1 MVNNAPNSQL
11 ITDSITILR
20 FPLIVAIVFI
30 HTFIAGQP
38 NIDGKINVEY
48 GQYPI
53 YDFLDHIVRICL
65 AEVAVPL
72 FFVISGFL
80 FFYQCNFN
88 RETYYIKLRKRIHSL
103 LIPYLIWN
111 TLCFFFVM
119 IVQQLQPSSTSL
131 GRKLIMD
138 YSFIDILDSY
148 WHFDGVTRG
157 YGPICGPLWFIRDLM
172 IVNLFSPIVH
182 FCIKNKRTVFMSI
195 LGILYICGINI
206 LTPGLSSTAFFF
218 YSLGAWASINRLE
231 IDLSGR
237 KGICSM
243 GLCIFLLISDVFL
256 WMNGHLN
263 NYIHRLFIIS
273 GIFAFISLA
282 MMIVCRKG
290 VGNIIRY
297 FAGCSF
303 FVYLSHIY
311 VTPFLNKCWILV
323 LSPVNEITA
332 SIALFT
338 IPLVTCLICIG
349 VYSVMKRSLPK
360 VTTILVGGRL

>member
-1 MVNNAPNSQL
+1 MNNAPNSKL

-88 RETYYIKLRKRIHSL
+88 RKTYYIKLRKRIHSL

-111 TLCFFFVM
+111 TLYLFFVM

-131 GRKLIMD
+131 DRKLVVD
-138 YSFIDILDSY
+138 YTVIELFDSY
-148 WHFDGVTRG
+148 WSFDGVKRG
-157 YGPICGPLWFIRDLM
+157 WAPICGPLWFVRDLM
-172 IVNLFSPIVH
+172 IVNLFSPIVY
-182 FCIKNKRTVFMSI
+182 FCINHKRVVFLI
-195 LGILYICGINI
+195 LLGALYVCGINI

-218 YSLGAWASINRLE
+218 YSLGAWASVNQFDVDYNIGGGHFVDNVMRSP
-231 IDLSGR
+231 ID
-237 KGICSM
+237 C
-243 GLCIFLLISDVFL
+243 
-256 WMNGHLN
+256 
-263 NYIHRLFIIS
+263 
-273 GIFAFISLA
+273 
-282 MMIVCRKG
+282 
-290 VGNIIRY
+290 
-297 FAGCSF
+297 
-303 FVYLSHIY
+303 
-311 VTPFLNKCWILV
+311 
-323 LSPVNEITA
+323 
-332 SIALFT
+332 
-338 IPLVTCLICIG
+338 
-349 VYSVMKRSLPK
+349 
-360 VTTILVGGRL
+360 

>member
-1 MVNNAPNSQL
+1 MNNTPNSQL
-11 ITDSITILR
+11 ITDSITLLR

-65 AEVAVPL
+65 AEIAVPL

-88 RETYYIKLRKRIHSL
+88 RETYYNKLRKRIHSL
-103 LIPYLIWN
+103 LIPYLTWN
-111 TLCFFFVM
+111 TLCLFFVM

-131 GRKLIMD
+131 DRKLVLD

-148 WHFDGVTRG
+148 WHFDGVKRG
-157 YGPICGPLWFIRDLM
+157 WAPICGPLWFIRDLI
-172 IVNLFSPIVH
+172 IVNLCSPIVY
-182 FCIKNKRTVFMSI
+182 FCLNNKRIVFLLL
-195 LGILYICGINI
+195 LGVLYICGINL

-218 YSLGAWASINRLE
+218 YSLGAWTSINRLE

-237 KGICSM
+237 MGI
-243 GLCIFLLISDVFL
+243 GLMCLCFFLLIADVSL
-256 WMNGHLN
+256 WMIGAQNSYL
-263 NYIHRLFIIS
+263 HRLFILS
-273 GIFAFISLA
+273 GIFAFLSFA
-282 MMIVCRKG
+282 MMMVCKKG
-290 VGNIIRY
+290 VGNTIR
-297 FAGCSF
+297 FLAGCSF

-332 SIALFT
+332 SIALFI
-338 IPLVTCLICIG
+338 IPLVSCLICIG
-349 VYSVMKRSLPK
+349 IYFVMKRCLPK
-360 VTTILVGGRL
+360 TTMMLVGGRL

>member
-1 MVNNAPNSQL
+1 MNNAPNSQL

-48 GQYPI
+48 GQYPM

-65 AEVAVPL
+65 AEIAVPL

-88 RETYYIKLRKRIHSL
+88 RETYRNKLRKRIHSL
-103 LIPYLIWN
+103 LIPYLLWN
-111 TLCFFFVM
+111 TMYLFFVM

-131 GRKLIMD
+131 DRKLIMD

-148 WHFDGVTRG
+148 WHFDGVCRG

-172 IVNLFSPIVH
+172 IVNLFSPIVY
-182 FCIKNKRTVFMSI
+182 FCIKNKRVVFLFLLGVLYI
-195 LGILYICGINI
+195 LGINL
-206 LTPGLSSTAFFF
+206 LTPGLSSTVFFF
-218 YSLGAWASINRLE
+218 YSIGAWASVNQLDV
-231 IDLSGR
+231 DLSGR
-237 KGICSM
+237 MGVLSM
-243 GLCIFLLISDVFL
+243 GVCVLLLIADVSL
-256 WMNGHLN
+256 WMIGAHYDYL
-263 NYIHRLFIIS
+263 HRFFIVT
-273 GIFAFISLA
+273 GIFAFLSFS
-282 MMIVCRKG
+282 MMIVLRRKIG
-290 VGNIIRY
+290 ITIRY
-297 FAGCSF
+297 LAGCSF
-303 FVYLSHIY
+303 FIYLSHMY

-323 LSPVNEITA
+323 LSPANEITA

-338 IPLVTCLICIG
+338 IPLITCLICIG
-349 VYSVMKRSLPK
+349 VYSVMKRCFPK
-360 VTTILVGGRL
+360 MTTILVGGRL